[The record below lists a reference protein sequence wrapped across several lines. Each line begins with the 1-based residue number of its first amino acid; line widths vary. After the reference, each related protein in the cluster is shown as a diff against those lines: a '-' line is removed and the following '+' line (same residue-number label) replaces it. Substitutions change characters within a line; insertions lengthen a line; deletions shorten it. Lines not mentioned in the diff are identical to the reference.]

1 MRDNSVV
8 EDCGVTGIPPATPR
22 REGTRGTATLTPEI
36 TSMTRT
42 VVAQRTRADPG
53 ARVRESPEALRRGQP
68 GPTLLTP
75 VGEIADVVVVG
86 V

>member
-1 MRDNSVV
+1 MRDNNVV
-8 EDCGVTGIPPATPR
+8 EDPGVTGIPPATPR
-22 REGTRGTATLTPEI
+22 REGTSGTATLTTEI
-36 TSMTRT
+36 TSMTLT

-75 VGEIADVVVVG
+75 VREVAHVVVVG